1 MEVYDG
7 GGFVRPHVG
16 LGDWMPETDK
26 DSRDDLPPA
35 TRAKQNVKPFKD
47 SQHPR
52 KLCKPCPQIVPQ
64 VPHANMVPMMMSP
77 QANMVSMMSPHANM
91 VSMMSPQMMSQT
103 PPQEKNDMAFLIFSV
118 ALLLIGASLAIMTV
132 IALACLVVKGTFV
145 GITTASVP

>member
-77 QANMVSMMSPHANM
+77 HANM
-91 VSMMSPQMMSQT
+91 VSMMSPQMMLSPHANMVPT
-103 PPQEKNDMAFLIFSV
+103 SPPQEKNDMAFLIFSV